1 MKIIFGAII
10 KREKN
15 ILMALNDE
23 GTALLFAL
31 REQHMQSICE
41 ANAAAA
47 PT

>member
-1 MKIIFGAII
+1 
-10 KREKN
+10 
-15 ILMALNDE
+15 MALNDE

-31 REQHMQSICE
+31 QEQHMQSICE